1 MRRRYA
7 FTLVELLVVIGII
20 ALLISILLPALQ
32 KAREQANRIKCASNM
47 RQIIFGAM
55 LYAEDNKAG
64 IYFYDQHPSNIVD
77 RREDSIYW
85 LFPKYLR
92 NFQVGIC
99 PSTMNQVTAQ
109 IDLRNNAAGAAD
121 SAGGHSYELRAWM
134 WGGYTFPDG
143 KTIEPWQNPPPW
155 HDSAN
160 YHYKTRKNIRR
171 TSESMLLTDADDD
184 ADPLQNNWPE
194 KHNNH
199 AEKGANVGFADG
211 HVAFTPTGRPLLE
224 AYMGSYY
231 SPGLPVPLMAKYGL
245 SYDPGSRVYRW
256 TR

>member
-1 MRRRYA
+1 MRKRYA

-32 KAREQANRIKCASNM
+32 KAREQANRVKCASNM
-47 RQIIFGAM
+47 RQIVLGAM

-64 IYFYDQHPSNIVD
+64 VYFYDQHPSNTTD
-77 RREDSIYW
+77 RREDSLYW

-92 NFQVGIC
+92 NFNVGIC
-99 PSTMNQVTAQ
+99 PSTLNQVTAQ
-109 IDLRNNAAGAAD
+109 MDLRNNAAGAAD
-121 SAGGHSYELRAWM
+121 GAGGHSYELRSWM

-143 KTIEPWQNPPPW
+143 KFIEKLPNPPPW
-155 HDSAN
+155 NDGNAV
-160 YHYKTRKNIRR
+160 YKTRKNIRR
-171 TSESMLLTDADDD
+171 PSESMLLTDADDD
-184 ADPLQNNWPE
+184 AAPLQNNWPE

-211 HVAFTPTGRPLLE
+211 HVTFTPTGRALLE
-224 AYMGSYY
+224 AYMGGYY
-231 SPGLPVPLMAKYGL
+231 SPGLPDALINKYGL
-245 SYDPGSRVYRW
+245 YRTGNAYRW